1 MDFSSSG
8 DVQQERLKRKA
19 EEKRQR
25 WYTVGGSVCFGII
38 FILIIVFVLNPSGDP
53 RDGTG
58 SAKID
63 CTTEDDCPLLFIC
76 SNKKCD
82 VKPEGCEG
90 GCPAGY
96 SCQAKNS
103 GGVKCQIEESS
114 NIGGI
119 VRIIVITVLAAGGV
133 ILSFLAIWSFQSQE
147 NQKRDENDSIEK
159 RINFEERQNFES
171 RLDRLERKTRDFNG

>member
-1 MDFSSSG
+1 MNFSSAD
-8 DVQQERLKRKA
+8 DVTQQRLKRKA

-25 WYTVGGSVCFGII
+25 LYTIGGTVCFGIL
-38 FILIIVFVLNPSGDP
+38 FILLIVFVLNPSGDP
-53 RDGTG
+53 RSGTG
-58 SAKID
+58 SAKIN
-63 CTTEDDCPLLFIC
+63 CTAEDDCPLLFIC

-96 SCQAKNS
+96 SCQPKNG

-119 VRIIVITVLAAGGV
+119 IRILVISVLAAGGL
-133 ILSFLAIWSFQSQE
+133 ILTFLAIWSFKTQE
-147 NQKRDENDSIEK
+147 NQRRDENDSIERTFSIEK
-159 RINFEERQNFES
+159 RNDFERRIKGLEEKNERF
-171 RLDRLERKTRDFNG
+171 